1 MRYLS
6 GCCALEAVAGIVLL
20 LAGLLLGWSSLRW

>member
-6 GCCALEAVAGIVLL
+6 GCCAIEAVVGLL
-20 LAGLLLGWSSLRW
+20 AIAGLLLGWSSLRW

>member
-6 GCCALEAVAGIVLL
+6 GCCAIEAVVGL
-20 LAGLLLGWSSLRW
+20 LATAAGLVLGWSVLRW